1 MTGNDNQTA
10 IPEQL
15 GYRPCV
21 GIMLFNRD
29 GLVWVGQRADTPGE
43 AEGKGSWWQMPQGG
57 LDEGENPRAA
67 ALRELY
73 EETCVRSALL
83 VGETSGWLNYDLPP
97 ELVGVAWGGR
107 YRGQKQ
113 KWFAAR
119 FNGDD
124 SEIDITAPPGH
135 DPEFVTWRWVPVSD
149 LVHLIVPFKR
159 AVYQTVVAQ
168 IGHLARPA
176 DT

>member
-113 KWFAAR
+113 KWFAAS
-119 FNGDD
+119 FHGDD

-135 DPEFVTWRWVPVSD
+135 DPEFVTWRWVPVSE